1 MSNNEFVLNDV
12 VAKGLVDDI
21 NFLSSQE
28 HNQIFKFIEND
39 GTKYMENENG
49 IFIKINQLKMETIK
63 TIIDY
68 VKDFKKAKID
78 EEKNNLA
85 LFEKKYEEK
94 KTEKKVQENNVTIT
108 TKNEVK
114 STNKKEF
121 SIEEWKKDVILKMR
135 NEVKNKIKKN
145 GKSSKK

>member
-1 MSNNEFVLNDV
+1 MSNNEFVLNDT

-49 IFIKINQLKMETIK
+49 IFIKMNQLKMETIK
-63 TIIDY
+63 IIIDY

-78 EEKNNLA
+78 EEKNNLT

-94 KTEKKVQENNVTIT
+94 KSEKILPENNDKINIKEKIT
-108 TKNEVK
+108 END
-114 STNKKEF
+114 KKEF
-121 SIEEWKKDVILKMR
+121 SIEQWKKDVILKMR
-135 NEVKNKIKKN
+135 NEVKNKIKKG